1 MTTHSHL
8 LTNEE
13 MGGIS
18 EVIEGTVAF
27 DLLEFDT
34 ELDFSN
40 KIRFV
45 NYFENQYCIRKRS
58 LIGQFTECKYFA

>member
-45 NYFENQYCIRKRS
+45 NNVEIC
-58 LIGQFTECKYFA
+58 AV